1 MQFDGSC
8 VVSLVWAGSSWRLL
22 PFALVALLVAPADV
36 VRLAE
41 SIDNLAAGFVAV
53 FIPALIV
60 DLF

>member
-8 VVSLVWAGSSWRLL
+8 VVSLVRVGSGRCLL

-36 VRLAE
+36 VGLAE
-41 SIDNLAAGFVAV
+41 SIDDLAAGFVAV
-53 FIPALIV
+53 LIPALII